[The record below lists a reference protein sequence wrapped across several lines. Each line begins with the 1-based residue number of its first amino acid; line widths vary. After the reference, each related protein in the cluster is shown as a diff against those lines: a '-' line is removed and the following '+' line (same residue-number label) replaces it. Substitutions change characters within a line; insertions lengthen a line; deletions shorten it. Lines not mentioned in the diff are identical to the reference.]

1 MKTIKPSDVSTA
13 EFHQIL
19 LGTVAPRPIAFAST
33 VNENGEVNLSP
44 FSFFNVFS
52 ANPPIMIF
60 SPARRVRDNTSKHT
74 LENVLK
80 IPEVAISIVNYGMVE
95 QMSLASTEYETGVNE
110 FAKAGFTALKS
121 AQIRP
126 PYVGESPASY
136 ECKVLEV
143 KSLGENGGA
152 GNLVICEV
160 IAAHL
165 SEDIFTDGSIDPHK
179 LDAVARLGGAWYSR
193 ASGDSLFTIDKPG
206 RDHGIGVDQ
215 IPKSIRNSHILSGND
230 LGRLGGVAQLPTE
243 EEIEEF
249 SAEPEV
255 SAIIQDMDLNTDSV
269 IEELHLLAKKYLLE
283 NNIIAAWKVL
293 LQEY

>member
-1 MKTIKPSDVSTA
+1 MKTIKPSDLSTA

-33 VNENGEVNLSP
+33 LNEKGDINLSP

-95 QMSLASTEYETGVNE
+95 QMSLASTEYGAGVNE
-110 FAKAGFTALKS
+110 FLKS
-121 AQIRP
+121 GLTPAKSIHIRP
-126 PYVGESPASY
+126 PFVAESPASY

-160 IAAHL
+160 IAAHI
-165 SEDIFTDGSIDPHK
+165 SEDIYTNGSIDPHK
-179 LDAVARLGGAWYSR
+179 LDAVARLGGGWYSR
-193 ASGDSLFTIDKPG
+193 ATEDSLFTIDKPG

-215 IPKSIRNSHILSGND
+215 IPKSIRNSQILTGND
-230 LGRLGGVAQLPTE
+230 LGRLAGVSKLPTE
-243 EEIEEF
+243 EEIAQF
-249 SAEPEV
+249 SEEPEV
-255 SAIIQDMDLNTDSV
+255 SAIIQDMDLNIDGT
-269 IEELHLLAKKYLLE
+269 IEELHLLAKKYLDD
-283 NNIIAAWKVL
+283 NNIVTAWKVL